1 LQPHHFAHLRLV
13 VQSAL
18 Y

>member
-1 LQPHHFAHLRLV
+1 MITKNHFYLV

-18 Y
+18 R